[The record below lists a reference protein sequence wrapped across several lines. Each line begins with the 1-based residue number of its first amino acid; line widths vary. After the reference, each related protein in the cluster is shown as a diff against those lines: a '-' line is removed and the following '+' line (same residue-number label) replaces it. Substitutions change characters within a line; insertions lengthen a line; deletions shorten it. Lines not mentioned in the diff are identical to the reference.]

1 MATKFFLIA
10 AGLITAANGVFLY
23 ITGKRRKEVK
33 AEFEA
38 NMERL
43 KLNETEKR
51 RMCNFYCKFK
61 EQAKSQ
67 EYLEHQCDSCP
78 LCNL

>member
-38 NMERL
+38 YMEQIRL
-43 KLNETEKR
+43 KGYQKR
-51 RMCNFYCKFK
+51 RMCNFYCKYK
-61 EQAKSQ
+61 AEAKSQ

-78 LCNL
+78 LANL

>member
-51 RMCNFYCKFK
+51 RMCNFYCKYK
-61 EQAKSQ
+61 AEAKSL
-67 EYLEHQCDSCP
+67 EYLEWQCASCP
-78 LCNL
+78 LGNL